1 MIGRHFDDTD
11 LLISRVSLSICK
23 YMPIC
28 RFINIYIYRKRE
40 IYMLYPSLSYVLTY
54 LSHIES
60 LSLSRSL
67 LHFLFSRH
75 FVTILSFSFH
85 ARVHLYL
92 YFPFSNLSI
101 SFFFL
106 THSPLAPSIFSAG
119 TSSHSIPYLS
129 LYIFPS

>member
-85 ARVHLYL
+85 EQVHLYL
-92 YFPFSNLSI
+92 YFPFSYLSL
-101 SFFFL
+101 FFFH

-119 TSSHSIPYLS
+119 TSSHSIPFLT
-129 LYIFPS
+129 LYIFLS